1 MEFRNLSSMGFKNFR
16 IIPTD
21 VLIIGSG
28 VAGLRAAIEAKSHGV
43 SVLVVDKSLIG
54 LNNAS
59 RFSGG
64 GIKAALPDVLTTYYT
79 AQFPDPR
86 IAFKRTLIHGEY
98 LNDQELAKVLCFD
111 APERIMELEKF
122 GVEHVG
128 EIYHYTP
135 YPHGHGLM
143 KPLIDTAKKNG
154 VMTKEGTMIV
164 ELVKHHNTV
173 VGALGI
179 DIFED
184 DLILFSA
191 KSTILAAG
199 EAGELYLRNDTTA
212 PTTGEGYVLAY
223 EAGAS
228 LRDMEFVMFEPFV
241 MAERGLPMMD
251 RHESEAE
258 FYGILRNNKGE
269 PFLDKYLKRTGK
281 ETDPFHKRYGKH
293 LTDTRELVSR
303 AMAMEVHEG
312 RGDQG
317 AVLFDLTVV
326 PDDKWAADI
335 ASVYTRRALLRGFD
349 VKQKMLHVFP
359 GCISFLGGVKINTSC
374 ETEIPGLYACGM
386 VTGGV
391 HGASRLGGHG
401 LADGIVFGPRAG
413 KAAADRAKQIPMPEV
428 SWDDVKQ
435 KKREIDSLLEPN
447 REGISPEDAKM
458 DLKKLM
464 WENAGILRSRESLDR
479 AQRELDGIKEEVLP
493 KLFAAEPR
501 ELRYAFEVTYMV
513 TLASMIVRAAKMREE
528 SRGPH
533 YRLDFQYRDDKNWL
547 KNIFIIKSQHKT
559 GIMNFELKPVIFSSE
574 HPDYSVDDDFG
585 LEVRK

>member
-1 MEFRNLSSMGFKNFR
+1 MAFKNLR
-16 IIPTD
+16 TVRSD
-21 VLIIGSG
+21 VLVIGSG
-28 VAGLRAAIEAKSHGV
+28 VGGMRAAIEARAQGV
-43 SVLVVDKSLIG
+43 SVLVVDKALFG

-64 GIKAALPDVLTTYYT
+64 GIKAALPALTTYYT
-79 AQFPDPR
+79 GQFPDPK

-98 LNDQELAKVLCFD
+98 MNDQDLAEVLCFD

-143 KPLIDTAKKNG
+143 KPLIDTAKKSG
-154 VMTKEGTMIV
+154 VMTKEGTMII
-164 ELVKHHNTV
+164 ELVKRGDAV

-184 DLILFSA
+184 DLILFAA

-223 EAGAS
+223 EAGAPM
-228 LRDMEFVMFEPFV
+228 RDMEFVMFEPFV

-269 PFLDKYLKRTGK
+269 PFLDRYLKRIGA
-281 ETDPFHKRYGKH
+281 ESDPFHKRYGKH

-326 PDDKWAADI
+326 PDDKWTADI

-349 VKQKMLHVFP
+349 VKNKMLHVFP
-359 GCISFLGGVKINTSC
+359 GCISFLGGVKINPNC
-374 ETEIPGLYACGM
+374 ETELSGLYACGM

-413 KAAADRAKQIPMPEV
+413 KAAAERAKKIPMPKV
-428 SWDDVKQ
+428 SWDDVKE
-435 KKREIDSLLEPN
+435 KREEIDRLFEESAKQDS
-447 REGISPEDAKM
+447 ISPQVAKM
-458 DLKKLM
+458 NLKKLM
-464 WENAGILRSRESLDR
+464 WENAGILRSAESLDR
-479 AQRELDGIKEEVLP
+479 AQIELNRIKKEVLP
-493 KLFAAEPR
+493 RLGAADPR
-501 ELRYAFEVTYMV
+501 ELRYAFEVIYMV
-513 TLASMIVRAAKMREE
+513 TLANMVVKAAKIRTEC
-528 SRGPH
+528 RGPH
-533 YRLDFQYRDDKNWL
+533 YRLDYRYRDDKNWL
-547 KNIFIIKSQHKT
+547 KNIFIVKKN
-559 GIMNFELKPVIFSSE
+559 GAMEFETKPVAFSRDS
-574 HPDYSVDDDFG
+574 PDYSVEDDFG

>member
-1 MEFRNLSSMGFKNFR
+1 MAFNNFR
-16 IIPTD
+16 IVHSD
-21 VLIIGSG
+21 VLVIGSG
-28 VAGLRAAIEAKSHGV
+28 VGGMRAAIEAKSLGA
-43 SVLVVDKSLIG
+43 SVLVVDKALIG

-79 AQFPDPR
+79 GQFPDPK

-98 LNDQELAKVLCFD
+98 LNDQELARALCFD
-111 APERIMELEKF
+111 APERIMELEEKF

-143 KPLIDTAKKNG
+143 KPLIDTAKKGG
-154 VMTKEGTMIV
+154 VMTKEGTMII
-164 ELVKHHNTV
+164 ELVKKNGAV

-184 DLILFSA
+184 DLILFVA

-212 PTTGEGYVLAY
+212 NTTGDGYTLAY
-223 EAGAS
+223 EAGAPM
-228 LRDMEFVMFEPFV
+228 RDMEFVMFEPFV
-241 MAERGLPMMD
+241 MAEKGLPMMD

-269 PFLDKYLKRTGK
+269 AFLDRYLKRIGL
-281 ETDPFHKRYGKH
+281 ESDPFHKRYGKH

-312 RGDQG
+312 RGDQD

-326 PDDKWAADI
+326 PEDKWTADI

-349 VKQKMLHVFP
+349 VKKKMLHVFP
-359 GCISFLGGVKINTSC
+359 GCISFLGGVSINSNC
-374 ETEIPGLYACGM
+374 ETELPGLYACGM

-413 KAAADRAKQIPMPEV
+413 RAAAERAKRIPMPQV
-428 SWDDVKQ
+428 DWSDVEQ
-435 KKREIDSLLEPN
+435 KKREIDSLLAPKSDPIEPQ
-447 REGISPEDAKM
+447 EAKM
-458 DLKKLM
+458 KLKKMM
-464 WENAGILRSRESLDR
+464 WDNAGILRSEESLNR
-479 AQRELDGIKEEVLP
+479 AMTELERMKKETLP
-493 KLFAAEPR
+493 RLAASDPR
-501 ELRYAFEVTYMV
+501 SLRYAFEVIFMT
-513 TLASMIVRAAKMREE
+513 TLAEMVVRAAQMRKE

-533 YRLDFQYRDDKNWL
+533 YRLDRRYRDDAGWL
-547 KNIFIIKSQHKT
+547 KNIFITKGNDGS
-559 GIMNFELKPVIFSSE
+559 MRLELKPVTLTYE
-574 HPDYSVDDDFG
+574 KPDYVVDDDFG
-585 LEVRK
+585 LEVRRMAS

>member
-1 MEFRNLSSMGFKNFR
+1 MEFKNLR
-16 IIPTD
+16 IVTTD
-21 VLIIGSG
+21 VLVIGSG
-28 VAGLRAAIEAKSHGV
+28 VAGLRAAIEARSYGV
-43 SVLVVDKSLIG
+43 SVLVVDKALIG

-64 GIKAALPDVLTTYYT
+64 GIKAALPDLLTTYYT
-79 AQFPDPR
+79 GQFPDPK
-86 IAFKRTLIHGEY
+86 IAFKRTLIHGEF
-98 LNDQELAKVLCFD
+98 LNDQELARVLCFD

-143 KPLIDTAKKNG
+143 KPLIDTVKKSG
-154 VMTKEGTMIV
+154 VMTKEGTMII
-164 ELVKHHNTV
+164 ELVKQGNTV
-173 VGALGI
+173 VGALGV
-179 DIFED
+179 DIFEG
-184 DLILFSA
+184 DLILFVS

-199 EAGELYLRNDTTA
+199 EAGELYLRNDTTT

-223 EAGAS
+223 EAGAT

-241 MAERGLPMMD
+241 MSEKGLPMMD

-269 PFLDKYLKRTGK
+269 AFLDNYLKRVGK
-281 ETDPFHKRYGKH
+281 ESDPFHKRYGKH

-326 PDDKWAADI
+326 PDEKWSADI

-349 VKQKMLHVFP
+349 VKTKMLHVFP
-359 GCISFLGGVKINTSC
+359 GCISFLGGVIINTSC
-374 ETEIPGLYACGM
+374 ETDVTGLYACGM

-413 KAAADRAKQIPMPEV
+413 KAAAERAKRVPMPRV
-428 SWDDVKQ
+428 SWDDVKE
-435 KKREIDSLLEPN
+435 KRLEIDSLS
-447 REGISPEDAKM
+447 SPKSDSVNPQDAKM
-458 DLKKLM
+458 NLKKLM
-464 WENAGILRSRESLDR
+464 WENAGILRSSESLDR
-479 AQRELDGIKEEVLP
+479 AQLELDRMKEKVLP
-493 KLFAAEPR
+493 KLVASDAR
-501 ELRYAFEVTYMV
+501 ELRYAFEFIYLVKLGNLV
-513 TLASMIVRAAKMREE
+513 VKAAKMRTE

-533 YRLDFQYRDDKNWL
+533 YRLDFRYRDDKNWL
-547 KNIFIIKSQHKT
+547 NNIFISKRIADRT
-559 GIMNFELKPVIFSSE
+559 MEMNFELKPIRFAYE
-574 HPDYSVDDDFG
+574 TPDYSVDDDFG
-585 LEVRK
+585 LEIKK